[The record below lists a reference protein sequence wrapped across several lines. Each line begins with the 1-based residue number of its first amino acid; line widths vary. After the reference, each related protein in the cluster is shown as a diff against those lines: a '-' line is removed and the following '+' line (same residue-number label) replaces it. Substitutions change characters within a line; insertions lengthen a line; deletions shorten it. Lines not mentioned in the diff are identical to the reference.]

1 MGFVWTALLFLF
13 FFQHDARHFVVVNFA
28 EMQLFFATRLV
39 GPRAVSTYIAG
50 KTKVPSNA
58 YEAVE
63 CAQGVANKL
72 RAFGEDV
79 HEFGGKF
86 AGLDKNADGS
96 VKHVRMA
103 HCGYLCFVFLH
114 VFYDCG
120 VRFKELFVWV
130 LS

>member
-1 MGFVWTALLFLF
+1 
-13 FFQHDARHFVVVNFA
+13 
-28 EMQLFFATRLV
+28 MQLFFATRLV

-50 KTKVPSNA
+50 KKKVPIAA

-103 HCGYLCFVFLH
+103 HCGYFCFVFLH